1 MLGFL
6 WRMLVGRFK
15 SAPACEHK
23 WKMEHEYNIVDEYE
37 RVKGSRFVLRCEKCG
52 EITKRNV

>member
-15 SAPACEHK
+15 SHEHK
-23 WKMEHEYNIVDEYE
+23 MEIIETIALVNIENIPVGQKYILQCTTCGDLF
-37 RVKGSRFVLRCEKCG
+37 SRKF
-52 EITKRNV
+52 